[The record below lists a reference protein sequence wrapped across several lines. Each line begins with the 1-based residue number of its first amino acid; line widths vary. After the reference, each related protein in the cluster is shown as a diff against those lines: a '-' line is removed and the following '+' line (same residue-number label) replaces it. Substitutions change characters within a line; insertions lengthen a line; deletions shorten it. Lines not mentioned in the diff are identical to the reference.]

1 MANKVQSIKLR
12 VFNIENND
20 TKYDKSPILDMLGE
34 KLSKSEK
41 AEDRRIQRNSDDP
54 SMESDLI
61 ADFDVSRK
69 ESFIFGTVI
78 RVTASD
84 GTPSLP
90 DDVFDKKK
98 IPFATLKGLGL
109 KDKFIYRS
117 HFYFATD
124 GRHLIVTLPSNLTIS
139 AFQAYINEYLKAE
152 RKDHL
157 FEYTPKIIN
166 TPETTAG
173 EIKSIRFKDAQVKP
187 HGNASASSA
196 QNQTYRKSLKTF
208 TEDAL
213 RYIFKD
219 SPDLDKIL
227 SENLVSAEI
236 FLKFAPKKH
245 TEPQQFLGAILKPL
259 ADTDNVEIKTKS
271 GSTIKG
277 STLQETKVVNI
288 GITETGFISEA
299 ELSQAME
306 SYLKDLDK

>member
-1 MANKVQSIKLR
+1 MANKPKTIKLR
-12 VFNIENND
+12 VFIVENND
-20 TKYDKSPILDMLGE
+20 PKYEKSPLLKLLGD
-34 KLSKSEK
+34 KLSTSTK
-41 AEDRRIQRNSDDP
+41 AEDRRIQINSDDP
-54 SMESDLI
+54 NEESDLI
-61 ADFDVSRK
+61 ADFDISRK
-69 ESFIFGTVI
+69 DSYIFGCVI
-78 RVTASD
+78 KVMTSK

-90 DDVFDKKK
+90 DDVFNQKT
-98 IPFATLKGLGL
+98 IPFTKLGELGL

-124 GRHLIVTLPSNLTIS
+124 GKHLIVTLPSNKTIT
-139 AFQAYINEYLKAE
+139 AFQAYVNEYLKAE
-152 RKDHL
+152 RKEHL
-157 FEYTPKIIN
+157 FEFTPKIVN
-166 TPETTAG
+166 MPQTTAK
-173 EIKSIRFKDAQVKP
+173 EVKSIRFRDPKVIANST
-187 HGNASASSA
+187 GNSST
-196 QNQTYRKSLKTF
+196 NTIKTKIVSLKNDLLKLLL
-208 TEDAL
+208 EDTQN
-213 RYIFKD
+213 FN
-219 SPDLDKIL
+219 KIL
-227 SENLVSAEI
+227 EENLVSAEI